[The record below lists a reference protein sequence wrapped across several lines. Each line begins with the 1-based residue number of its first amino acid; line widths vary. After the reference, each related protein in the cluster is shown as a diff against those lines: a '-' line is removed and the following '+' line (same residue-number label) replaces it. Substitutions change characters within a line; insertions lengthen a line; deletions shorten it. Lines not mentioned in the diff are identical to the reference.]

1 VIKTYGYWPQLCSG
15 YQGVATHIRTNVH
28 DANIYVDG
36 QYAGTGQ
43 AEIKR
48 MGFSKTS
55 SVRVEHQGVVVHRE
69 LKREFTVNTAI
80 VGLFTYCTGFFWAWE
95 YPSEIHFL
103 LSHKKSPDH
112 GNWSSGRGGY
122 DWSKPMYTPPEKT
135 EKREK
140 NAETWT
146 RNRRK
151 KTTETGPKS
160 LKRSAK
166 KVDAK
171 PKPKT
176 ASVQKASKQKAAQS
190 DPWLAPLNNETSTAD

>member
-1 VIKTYGYWPQLCSG
+1 MKSYQNLWLLASVMLGLSG
-15 YQGVATHIRTNVH
+15 CGGTHIRTNVH

-36 QYAGTGQ
+36 QYVGTGK

-103 LSHKKSPDH
+103 LSHKKAPDH

-135 EKREK
+135 EKLEK
-140 NAETWT
+140 TQ
-146 RNRRK
+146 K
-151 KTTETGPKS
+151 PGPETG
-160 LKRSAK
+160 
-166 KVDAK
+166 
-171 PKPKT
+171 
-176 ASVQKASKQKAAQS
+176 
-190 DPWLAPLNNETSTAD
+190 